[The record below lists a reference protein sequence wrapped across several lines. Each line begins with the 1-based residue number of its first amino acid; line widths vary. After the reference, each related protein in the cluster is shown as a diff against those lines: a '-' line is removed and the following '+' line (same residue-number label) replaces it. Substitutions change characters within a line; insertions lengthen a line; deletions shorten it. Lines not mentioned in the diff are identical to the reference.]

1 MKERALRGLA
11 ASAGVAVGRAR
22 LLDSLEPDDTP
33 HRGGKAEAA
42 AALVALDAE
51 SDELGDQAERLRADG
66 FEAESDILAAN
77 RLMALDPSLRREVE
91 QLTETRTAAAA
102 LRAAADRHAALLAAL
117 PDPLLAS
124 RATDVRELGRRAA
137 RKLASDAAPEPD
149 DGTPSILIAHD
160 LGPADVAELRESE
173 QPVVAIA
180 LAAGAATS
188 HAAIIARSL
197 GLPMVVGAG
206 DELLAA
212 SGRIVVDGD
221 AGVAYVDPDLGREA
235 WAAEQMARLEQERR
249 AFERARALPPV
260 THDGRWVTLLGN
272 AATAVEIR
280 AVVDAEADGVGLL
293 RTELAFL
300 EASAW
305 PTEEEHVQALAPL
318 LALLPGLVATVRV
331 LDFGSDKTP
340 PFLAGT
346 QERGLTLLLDRPES
360 LSAQLR
366 AILRTAGAAELRI
379 LIPLVESV
387 QQLRAVRSLLRAA
400 AAETGW
406 SSELPPLGAMIE
418 TPVAARL
425 AHEIALEAD
434 FLSIGT
440 NDLVQYT
447 LGLDRSGSVA
457 TARSAA
463 DPRVL
468 RLVAATVE
476 AANAAGVTVDVCGES
491 ASVPELAALYVG
503 LGVDELSVAPA
514 RLDELRATVRALSA
528 GQASAVA
535 ERALAAVSEDAVL
548 TLARELVSG
557 ELGDQRGEVL
567 GGRDGVLA

>member
-1 MKERALRGLA
+1 
-11 ASAGVAVGRAR
+11 
-22 LLDSLEPDDTP
+22 
-33 HRGGKAEAA
+33 
-42 AALVALDAE
+42 
-51 SDELGDQAERLRADG
+51 
-66 FEAESDILAAN
+66 
-77 RLMALDPSLRREVE
+77 VE
-91 QLTETRTAAAA
+91 QLTRELTAAAA

-137 RKLASDAAPEPD
+137 RKLAHEAEPEPN
-149 DGTPSILIAHD
+149 GEPSILVAHD
-160 LGPADVAELRESE
+160 LGPADVAELRESK
-173 QPVVAIA
+173 QAVVAIA

-235 WAAEQMARLEQERR
+235 WAADQMARLTRERR
-249 AFERARALPPV
+249 AFERVRALPPV
-260 THDGRWVTLLGN
+260 TRDGRWVTLLGN
-272 AATAVEIR
+272 AATAVEVR

-300 EASAW
+300 DANGW

-318 LALLPGLVATVRV
+318 LALLAGMVATVRV

-346 QERGLTLLLDRPES
+346 QERGLTLLLGRPES

-366 AILRTAGAAELRI
+366 AILGTAGAAELRI
-379 LIPLVESV
+379 LLPLVESA
-387 QQLRAVRSLLRAA
+387 QQVRAVRTLLRAA
-400 AAETGW
+400 AADTGW
-406 SSELPPLGAMIE
+406 SEELPPLGAMIE
-418 TPVAARL
+418 TPAAVRR
-425 AHEIALEAD
+425 ANEIALEAD

-447 LGLDRSGSVA
+447 LGLDRSEPVA

-468 RLVAATVE
+468 TLVAVTVE
-476 AANAAGVTVDVCGES
+476 AAGGAGITVEICGES

-503 LGVDELSVAPA
+503 LRVDELSVSPA

-528 GQASAVA
+528 EQASAVA
-535 ERALAAVSEDAVL
+535 ERALAARSEDAVF
-548 TLARELVSG
+548 TLARELISG
-557 ELGDQRGEVL
+557 ELGDQHGEVL